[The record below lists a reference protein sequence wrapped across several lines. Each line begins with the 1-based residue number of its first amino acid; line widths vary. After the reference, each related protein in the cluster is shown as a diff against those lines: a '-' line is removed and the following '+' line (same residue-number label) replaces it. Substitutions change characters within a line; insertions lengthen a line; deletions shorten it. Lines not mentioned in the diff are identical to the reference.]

1 MQRRKFVVGLGSLA
15 AGGSAAMSTGALTQ
29 TQIKRGMTGTIADD
43 TSSAYVTLK
52 KSNGSNNN
60 GAHADT
66 SGTEIELDF
75 TGSGGTGGSGLN
87 ANSKNHFDRV
97 FKVVLNDVDSMNS
110 AGNSDTI
117 APSEYDIYIS
127 KDVNKRSGRLG
138 FYQNGAPNNSLVG
151 SANSAELSGTYTRSV
166 GVELDLIGL
175 NLSAGDTLEKVF
187 GTDPSFTVHIE
198 GP

>member
-29 TQIKRGMTGTIADD
+29 TEIKRGMTGTIADD
-43 TSSAYVTLK
+43 TDSAYVTLR
-52 KSNGSNNN
+52 KSNGANNN

-66 SGTEIELDF
+66 SGTEIQLDF
-75 TGSGGTGGSGLN
+75 TGDGGTGGDGLN
-87 ANSKNHFDRV
+87 ANSKNYFDRV
-97 FKVVLNDVDSMNS
+97 FKVVLNDVDSKNS
-110 AGNSDTI
+110 AGSSDI
-117 APSEYDIYIS
+117 IDPSDYNIYIS
-127 KDVNKRSGRLG
+127 KDVNTRSGRLG

-151 SANSAELSGTYTRSV
+151 SANSAELSDNYARSV

-175 NLSAGDTLEKVF
+175 NLSAGDTLETVF
-187 GTDPSFTVHIE
+187 GPDPSFSVHIE